1 MFNQEM
7 TVRASVADEKSGG
20 DESAEREES
29 DQDLVAGLER
39 LPRDGGAYARDPR
52 REKACANLHHR
63 EHGRAPVGR
72 VRAHQTI
79 PCPRTSHGEI
89 HNPKITMEVQAKAK
103 WVRTSPR
110 KVRLVARTLRDLPV
124 SEALVACSFMP
135 KAAARDVA
143 KVIRSAQANA
153 ENNFN
158 LVKDD
163 LVIKDIRVEPGPM
176 LKRGQPRAMGRLFSI
191 FKRTSHITAIVEDRP
206 GVVKRRSA
214 ALPRAPQP
222 AASRPTPAAAAAA
235 RAAAALEPATTE
247 SDETVAPARPKK
259 PKAQPTPSA
268 SKAPAEG

>member
-1 MFNQEM
+1 
-7 TVRASVADEKSGG
+7 
-20 DESAEREES
+20 
-29 DQDLVAGLER
+29 
-39 LPRDGGAYARDPR
+39 
-52 REKACANLHHR
+52 
-63 EHGRAPVGR
+63 
-72 VRAHQTI
+72 
-79 PCPRTSHGEI
+79 
-89 HNPKITMEVQAKAK
+89 MEVQAQAK

-176 LKRGQPRAMGRLFSI
+176 LKRGQPRAMGRLFSV

-206 GVVKRRSA
+206 GVVKRRTA

-222 AASRPTPAAAAAA
+222 TASRPTPAAAAAA
-235 RAAAALEPATTE
+235 RTAAALQPATTE
-247 SDETVAPARPKK
+247 SDEKVTPDKPKK
-259 PKAQPTPSA
+259 AKAQPTPPA
-268 SKAPAEG
+268 SKSAAEGKKTEAKKSDAKKKDDGKKDTKEKKSK

>member
-1 MFNQEM
+1 
-7 TVRASVADEKSGG
+7 
-20 DESAEREES
+20 
-29 DQDLVAGLER
+29 
-39 LPRDGGAYARDPR
+39 
-52 REKACANLHHR
+52 
-63 EHGRAPVGR
+63 
-72 VRAHQTI
+72 
-79 PCPRTSHGEI
+79 
-89 HNPKITMEVQAKAK
+89 MEVQAKAK

-110 KVRLVARTLRDLPV
+110 KVRLVARTLRNLPV

-135 KAAARDVA
+135 KSAARDVA

-206 GVVKRRSA
+206 GAVRRRTA

-222 AASRPTPAAAAAA
+222 AARPAPTAAA
-235 RAAAALEPATTE
+235 RAAASEPATTE
-247 SDETVAPARPKK
+247 SDEREAPPKPRRAKTESK
-259 PKAQPTPSA
+259 PDA
-268 SKAPAEG
+268 SKSPATGKKGEAKASEKTPDAKTTHARAEGKAKDQDKNKKQDKKGK

>member
-1 MFNQEM
+1 
-7 TVRASVADEKSGG
+7 
-20 DESAEREES
+20 
-29 DQDLVAGLER
+29 
-39 LPRDGGAYARDPR
+39 
-52 REKACANLHHR
+52 
-63 EHGRAPVGR
+63 
-72 VRAHQTI
+72 
-79 PCPRTSHGEI
+79 
-89 HNPKITMEVQAKAK
+89 MEVQAKAK

-110 KVRLVARTLRDLPV
+110 KVRLVARTLRNLPV

-206 GVVKRRSA
+206 GVVKRRTA

-235 RAAAALEPATTE
+235 RAAATLTPATTE
-247 SDETVAPARPKK
+247 SDEPVAPARPKK
-259 PKAQPTPSA
+259 AKAQPAPAA
-268 SKAPAEG
+268 SKAPAEGKKTEAKKTEAKKTEAKKKDDGKKDTKEKKSK

>member
-1 MFNQEM
+1 
-7 TVRASVADEKSGG
+7 
-20 DESAEREES
+20 
-29 DQDLVAGLER
+29 
-39 LPRDGGAYARDPR
+39 
-52 REKACANLHHR
+52 
-63 EHGRAPVGR
+63 
-72 VRAHQTI
+72 
-79 PCPRTSHGEI
+79 
-89 HNPKITMEVQAKAK
+89 
-103 WVRTSPR
+103 
-110 KVRLVARTLRDLPV
+110 VRLVARTLRNLPV

-206 GVVKRRSA
+206 GVARRRTA

-222 AASRPTPAAAAAA
+222 TSRQAAPAAAAAV
-235 RAAAALEPATTE
+235 RAAATLEPATTE
-247 SDETVAPARPKK
+247 SDERVAPSRPKK
-259 PKAQPTPSA
+259 AKPESKAPA
-268 SKAPAEG
+268 SKAPAEGKKTEAKKTEAKKKDDGKKDTKEKKSN

>member
-1 MFNQEM
+1 
-7 TVRASVADEKSGG
+7 
-20 DESAEREES
+20 
-29 DQDLVAGLER
+29 
-39 LPRDGGAYARDPR
+39 
-52 REKACANLHHR
+52 
-63 EHGRAPVGR
+63 
-72 VRAHQTI
+72 
-79 PCPRTSHGEI
+79 
-89 HNPKITMEVQAKAK
+89 MEVQAKAK

-110 KVRLVARTLRDLPV
+110 KVRLVARTLRNLPV

-206 GVVKRRSA
+206 GVVKRRA

-222 AASRPTPAAAAAA
+222 TGRPAPTPAASAAA
-235 RAAAALEPATTE
+235 RAAAQVAPATTE
-247 SDETVAPARPKK
+247 SDELAAPARPKK
-259 PKAQPTPSA
+259 AKAESKAPA
-268 SKAPAEG
+268 SKAPAEGKKTEAKKTQAIKKDDGKKDTKEKKSK

>member
-1 MFNQEM
+1 
-7 TVRASVADEKSGG
+7 
-20 DESAEREES
+20 
-29 DQDLVAGLER
+29 
-39 LPRDGGAYARDPR
+39 
-52 REKACANLHHR
+52 
-63 EHGRAPVGR
+63 
-72 VRAHQTI
+72 
-79 PCPRTSHGEI
+79 
-89 HNPKITMEVQAKAK
+89 MEVQAKAK

-110 KVRLVARTLRDLPV
+110 KVRLVARTLRNLPV

-206 GVVKRRSA
+206 GVVKRRA

-222 AASRPTPAAAAAA
+222 AASRPAPTPAAAAAA
-235 RAAAALEPATTE
+235 RAGAALEPATTK
-247 SDETVAPARPKK
+247 SDERVAPARPKK
-259 PKAQPTPSA
+259 ANAPSTPPA
-268 SKAPAEG
+268 SKAAAEGKKTEAKKTQAKKKDDGKKDTKEKKSK

>member
-1 MFNQEM
+1 
-7 TVRASVADEKSGG
+7 
-20 DESAEREES
+20 
-29 DQDLVAGLER
+29 
-39 LPRDGGAYARDPR
+39 
-52 REKACANLHHR
+52 
-63 EHGRAPVGR
+63 
-72 VRAHQTI
+72 
-79 PCPRTSHGEI
+79 
-89 HNPKITMEVQAKAK
+89 MEVQAQAK

-124 SEALVACSFMP
+124 TDALVACSFMP

-163 LVIKDIRVEPGPM
+163 LVVKDIRVEPGPM
-176 LKRGQPRAMGRLFSI
+176 LKRGQPRAMGRLFSV

-206 GVVKRRSA
+206 GVVKRRVA

-222 AASRPTPAAAAAA
+222 GTRPAPTPAAAAAA

-247 SDETVAPARPKK
+247 SGETAAPSK
-259 PKAQPTPSA
+259 PKRGKAEPMAQA
-268 SKAPAEG
+268 STAPAEGKKAQAKKTKSKKKDEAKKDTKEKKGK

>member
-1 MFNQEM
+1 
-7 TVRASVADEKSGG
+7 
-20 DESAEREES
+20 
-29 DQDLVAGLER
+29 
-39 LPRDGGAYARDPR
+39 
-52 REKACANLHHR
+52 
-63 EHGRAPVGR
+63 
-72 VRAHQTI
+72 
-79 PCPRTSHGEI
+79 
-89 HNPKITMEVQAKAK
+89 MEVQAKAK

-135 KAAARDVA
+135 KSAARDVA

-163 LVIKDIRVEPGPM
+163 LVVKDIRVEPGPM

-206 GVVKRRSA
+206 GVVRRRTA

-222 AASRPTPAAAAAA
+222 GAAGPAVRDKAKAPTPAAAAAA
-235 RAAAALEPATTE
+235 RAAAAEPETTE
-247 SDETVAPARPKK
+247 SDERSEPAK
-259 PKAQPTPSA
+259 PKRGKAEA
-268 SKAPAEG
+268 STATEVGKKGQAKKTGTKSDEKTTRAEGKEKKDKDTKEKKGK

>member
-1 MFNQEM
+1 
-7 TVRASVADEKSGG
+7 
-20 DESAEREES
+20 
-29 DQDLVAGLER
+29 
-39 LPRDGGAYARDPR
+39 
-52 REKACANLHHR
+52 
-63 EHGRAPVGR
+63 
-72 VRAHQTI
+72 
-79 PCPRTSHGEI
+79 
-89 HNPKITMEVQAKAK
+89 MEVQAKAK
-103 WVRTSPR
+103 WVRTSPS

-163 LVIKDIRVEPGPM
+163 LVIKEIRVEPGPM

-206 GVVKRRSA
+206 GVVRRRSA

-235 RAAAALEPATTE
+235 RAALTPATTE
-247 SDETVAPARPKK
+247 SDEPVAPARPKK
-259 PKAQPTPSA
+259 PKAQPAPSA
-268 SKAPAEG
+268 SKAPAEGKKTEAKKTEAKKKDDGKKDTKEKKSK

>member
-1 MFNQEM
+1 
-7 TVRASVADEKSGG
+7 
-20 DESAEREES
+20 
-29 DQDLVAGLER
+29 
-39 LPRDGGAYARDPR
+39 
-52 REKACANLHHR
+52 
-63 EHGRAPVGR
+63 
-72 VRAHQTI
+72 
-79 PCPRTSHGEI
+79 
-89 HNPKITMEVQAKAK
+89 MEVQAKAK

-135 KAAARDVA
+135 KSAARDVA

-163 LVIKDIRVEPGPM
+163 LVVKDIRVEPGPM

-206 GVVKRRSA
+206 GVVRRRTA

-222 AASRPTPAAAAAA
+222 GVASPSARDAARATRPAPPAAAAAA
-235 RAAAALEPATTE
+235 RAAAAEPATTE
-247 SDETVAPARPKK
+247 SDERSEPAK
-259 PKAQPTPSA
+259 PKRGKAEA
-268 SKAPAEG
+268 SKPAEAGKKGEAKTSGKATDAKASRAKAEGKEKKDKDTKEKKGK

>member
-1 MFNQEM
+1 
-7 TVRASVADEKSGG
+7 
-20 DESAEREES
+20 
-29 DQDLVAGLER
+29 
-39 LPRDGGAYARDPR
+39 
-52 REKACANLHHR
+52 
-63 EHGRAPVGR
+63 
-72 VRAHQTI
+72 
-79 PCPRTSHGEI
+79 
-89 HNPKITMEVQAKAK
+89 MEVQAKAK

-110 KVRLVARTLRDLPV
+110 KVRLVARTLRNLPV

-158 LVKDD
+158 LVRDD

-206 GVVKRRSA
+206 GVVKRRA

-222 AASRPTPAAAAAA
+222 TGRPAPTPAASAAA
-235 RAAAALEPATTE
+235 RAAAQVAPATTE
-247 SDETVAPARPKK
+247 SDELIAPARPKK
-259 PKAQPTPSA
+259 AKAESKAPA
-268 SKAPAEG
+268 SKAPAEGKKTEAKKTQAIKKDDGKKDTKEKKSK